1 MKIGFPMVIEGY
13 VPIGSRPT
21 FPKKPHKERPQEKGA
36 PVHGLFMKESFC
48 EKVIQVPHREN
59 KGKYDTD
66 GKYCYSQQN
75 RSDFRENIQSIAPL
89 WEQL

>member
-21 FPKKPHKERPQEKGA
+21 LPKKPHEERSQKKCTA
-36 PVHGLFMKESFC
+36 VHSQFMEGCFGK
-48 EKVIQVPHREN
+48 KVIQIPHREN